1 MIQSPGFRHRL
12 GVRFERGIPRAHL
25 FAAALL
31 GLAFSSCDSS
41 LEAVQLRVTHRMHPD
56 FVEIERAVPGEKFQI
71 GDTDFYGK
79 IVDFV
84 PDFAIDDRTKKVISR
99 SKEMRNPALKVE
111 VYEGSKRVEA
121 SWAFFTDVPH
131 FAPKSELSFQ
141 VDSLIWVPGKAPA
154 TPSPDSLRS
163 ATEAG
168 ASGAVTPGAVTPGAG
183 TPGVGTPGLG
193 TPSTATP
200 ATATAGIG
208 RTTP

>member
-131 FAPKSELSFQ
+131 FAPKSELAFQ
-141 VDSLIWVPGKAPA
+141 VDSLIWAPGKAPA
-154 TPSPDSLRS
+154 APPPDSLRS
-163 ATEAG
+163 AIGTD
-168 ASGAVTPGAVTPGAG
+168 TPDTSK
-183 TPGVGTPGLG
+183 LG
-193 TPSTATP
+193 TSHPGTSRPGT
-200 ATATAGIG
+200 G

>member
-1 MIQSPGFRHRL
+1 MMKFPGFRHRL
-12 GVRFERGIPRAHL
+12 DARLERWNPRVRL
-25 FAAALL
+25 LAAALL
-31 GLAFSSCDSS
+31 GFVISSCDSS
-41 LEAVQLRVTHRMHPD
+41 LQAVQLRVTHRMHPD

-141 VDSLIWVPGKAPA
+141 VDSLIWAPGKAP
-154 TPSPDSLRS
+154 T
-163 ATEAG
+163 
-168 ASGAVTPGAVTPGAG
+168 
-183 TPGVGTPGLG
+183 
-193 TPSTATP
+193 TATP
-200 ATATAGIG
+200 GIG